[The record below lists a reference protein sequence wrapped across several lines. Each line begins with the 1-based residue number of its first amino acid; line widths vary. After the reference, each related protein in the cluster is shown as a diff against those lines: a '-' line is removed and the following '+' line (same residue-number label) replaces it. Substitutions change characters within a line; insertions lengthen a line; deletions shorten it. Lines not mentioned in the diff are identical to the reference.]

1 MNNPN
6 LMYKHDADNPYPMF
20 GLQCKYNQTS
30 SCYPFIKY
38 HCFSSIHKS
47 FGRKKNYKLCIQIGN
62 TPNYHGNPWLLRESI
77 LLPDSIIPSQSP
89 RYQRYQNP
97 KKERPTTHCDEPPY
111 ARNPLISSHFSTLSL
126 NRTKFLWHYFWIAAC
141 AAVNDFL
148 DNQSFQLFSP
158 VFAYTICHLST

>member
-62 TPNYHGNPWLLRESI
+62 TPNYHGNPWLLRGSI

-89 RYQRYQNP
+89 RYQRYQKSP
-97 KKERPTTHCDEPPY
+97 KKEAHQSLRWTPPSPKCLDFKPFLY
-111 ARNPLISSHFSTLSL
+111 TFVKSFKIPMASTIESSLRDYSIVMNYL
-126 NRTKFLWHYFWIAAC
+126 
-141 AAVNDFL
+141 
-148 DNQSFQLFSP
+148 
-158 VFAYTICHLST
+158 